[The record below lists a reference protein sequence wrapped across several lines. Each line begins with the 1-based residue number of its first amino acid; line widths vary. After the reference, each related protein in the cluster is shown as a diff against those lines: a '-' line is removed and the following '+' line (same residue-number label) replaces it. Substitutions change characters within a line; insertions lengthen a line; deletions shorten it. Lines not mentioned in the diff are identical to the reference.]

1 MEHHNELKGKA
12 FLFLFFL
19 WYLWFINFTIR
30 AILAPLLPLIEDE
43 FVINHAKA
51 SSIFIFQSV
60 GYATSVFLSGL
71 YSSRF
76 GLKRTIFCCLL
87 ISSAISFFV
96 PFVKIFSVLYVF
108 AFILGFAI
116 GLYLPSAISLITEYF
131 AEKDWGKSISIHDTA
146 ASISIFGTPFIALFL
161 LHFVTWRGIF
171 EIFAVIF
178 LISAIIFY
186 CVSDE
191 VKISHSS
198 TKNRFGDLIKRRSLW
213 IIVMIALL
221 SAGANIGIYF
231 ITPLYLTKEL
241 LLSIDY
247 TNTILGISRF
257 SGIGVAIL
265 CGFLAD
271 RISLR
276 KIMFIMVLVS
286 GVLTVLLGVVPAR
299 FIWAALLSQALFV
312 TGIFPLTFVLIA
324 KTFSKEVRN
333 IATSLVLIASSIC
346 GGGVIPY
353 LLGLSG
359 DLISFRFGIS
369 VLGILVMLSSWLLLR
384 KLE

>member
-1 MEHHNELKGKA
+1 
-12 FLFLFFL
+12 
-19 WYLWFINFTIR
+19 
-30 AILAPLLPLIEDE
+30 
-43 FVINHAKA
+43 
-51 SSIFIFQSV
+51 
-60 GYATSVFLSGL
+60 
-71 YSSRF
+71 
-76 GLKRTIFCCLL
+76 
-87 ISSAISFFV
+87 
-96 PFVKIFSVLYVF
+96 
-108 AFILGFAI
+108 
-116 GLYLPSAISLITEYF
+116 
-131 AEKDWGKSISIHDTA
+131 
-146 ASISIFGTPFIALFL
+146 
-161 LHFVTWRGIF
+161 
-171 EIFAVIF
+171 
-178 LISAIIFY
+178 
-186 CVSDE
+186 
-191 VKISHSS
+191 
-198 TKNRFGDLIKRRSLW
+198 
-213 IIVMIALL
+213 
-221 SAGANIGIYF
+221 
-231 ITPLYLTKEL
+231 

-271 RISLR
+271 KISLR

-369 VLGILVMLSSWLLLR
+369 ALGILVMLSSWLLLR
-384 KLE
+384 ELE